1 MRNVIGCQAGALFVD
16 TLLSPTPDPNLDYS
30 ERGIFRVHRAPGH
43 FADGHLGVVLF
54 DVASS
59 TFFSFRVRAATSA
72 GAQHGEEAD
81 GVPDGAQ

>member
-30 ERGIFRVHRAPGH
+30 ERGVFRVHRAPGH

-59 TFFSFRVRAATSA
+59 TFFSFRVHWPVQGLVMEQRDTLLF
-72 GAQHGEEAD
+72 
-81 GVPDGAQ
+81 